1 MIFLELAKRNLQLHY
16 IRTILA
22 MLGIAI
28 GVIAIATLGI
38 LGNMMYLGISAQ
50 FSDIGS
56 IMNVNPSIDAP
67 SDSDNR
73 RYLTERHLQS
83 IQQAALPNPAVGIYS
98 GSDIMQFRNSR
109 EWTSVYGLSTQDMS
123 IVTELAEGIYPRST
137 GTAVIGA
144 SVASNN
150 NFKLGDKV
158 QLDKLG
164 NVEIVGILKDSGS
177 RMSGLSADLAFII
190 TKDWYISV
198 FDSPGYD
205 SVLVKLSDTSKYV
218 QIMNEI
224 LDALNKRDRDIISI
238 WDTSSF
244 SDMLADSIGQVSMFL
259 TAIGGIS
266 LLVAGVS
273 IFNIMIMSV
282 NERIKEIGIMRS
294 IGVLRREIMSMFLY
308 EGVLLGTIGSVA
320 GGVLSLLAGY
330 AIATGMGSVEH
341 FFDISTLLPVAQAV
355 TMGIV
360 LCLICTLYPAYM
372 ASKLNPIDALRHD

>member
-16 IRTILA
+16 IRTVLA

-28 GVIAIATLGI
+28 GVIAIASLGI
-38 LGNMMYLGISAQ
+38 LGNLMYLSVSSQ

-56 IMNVNPSIDAP
+56 IMNINPGQDAP
-67 SDSDNR
+67 SNADNR

-83 IQQAALPNPAVGIYS
+83 IQQAALPNPATGVYS

-109 EWTSVYGLSTQDMS
+109 QWASVYGLSTQDMP

-144 SVASNN
+144 SIAADN

-164 NVEIVGILKDSGS
+164 YVEIVGILKSSGS
-177 RMSGLSADLAFII
+177 RMSGLSADRAFII
-190 TKDWYISV
+190 TRSWYTST

-205 SVLVKLSDTSKYV
+205 SILVKLSDTSKYTQV
-218 QIMNEI
+218 MREI
-224 LDALNKRDRDIISI
+224 EAALNKRDRTIINI

-244 SDMLADSIGQVSMFL
+244 SDMLSDSIGQISMFL

-294 IGVLRREIMSMFLY
+294 IGVLRLEIMSMFVY
-308 EGVLLGTIGSVA
+308 EGVLLGTIGSVI
-320 GGVLSLLAGY
+320 GGVLSLLGGY
-330 AIATGMGSVEH
+330 AIAVGMGATEH
-341 FFDISTLLPVAQAV
+341 FFNITTMIPVIQAV
-355 TMGIV
+355 IV
-360 LCLICTLYPAYM
+360 AIILCLICTLYPAYM
-372 ASKLNPIDALRHD
+372 ASKLNPIEALRHD